1 MESSLR
7 IFNICQITFP
17 KNNSLLDY
25 KDQLLK
31 HCRDYVL
38 GKEQEI
44 GDAIH
49 VLQDSANEETKS
61 SAGDKY
67 ETGRAMMQI
76 EIGNLTAQLSEIKK
90 LKQAIG
96 QIKTDQTAVVQLGSL
111 TLTSAGNYYIA
122 ISAGQIN
129 IEGSDYITVSAGSPI
144 ALKLIG
150 KKSGEVIELNKKQI
164 EILQVM

>member
-1 MESSLR
+1 
-7 IFNICQITFP
+7 
-17 KNNSLLDY
+17 LLDY

-67 ETGRAMMQI
+67 ETGRAMMQM
-76 EIGNLTAQLSEIKK
+76 TAQLSEIKK